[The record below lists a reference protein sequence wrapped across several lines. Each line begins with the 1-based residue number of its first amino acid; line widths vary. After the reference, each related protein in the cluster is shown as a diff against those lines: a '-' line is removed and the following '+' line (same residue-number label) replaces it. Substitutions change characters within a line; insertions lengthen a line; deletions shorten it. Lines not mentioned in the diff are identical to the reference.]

1 MPLSLSSNSLQF
13 FLFFFYP
20 TLPFDITHFT
30 FLGDKPVDSIIHP
43 SAKSAHLY
51 IHNLT
56 QVSSH
61 AVENIHHTD
70 STTRPVHDYA
80 HRMAISQAHDAEC
93 SELPYGRIINTAD
106 ASIRQIKAIYCRI
119 IKYGRKINAIYEV
132 AKYGELK
139 QRPHHNCCR
148 KAQTGRHIPCNTLP
162 LRSGHKLK
170 EKQKNS
176 TQTQRNTMHT

>member
-70 STTRPVHDYA
+70 STTRPCTLTTHIEWQSA
-80 HRMAISQAHDAEC
+80 RRMMQNAQSCHTAE
-93 SELPYGRIINTAD
+93 S
-106 ASIRQIKAIYCRI
+106 SIRQMHQ
-119 IKYGRKINAIYEV
+119 YGRSKPYTAESS
-132 AKYGELK
+132 
-139 QRPHHNCCR
+139 
-148 KAQTGRHIPCNTLP
+148 NTA
-162 LRSGHKLK
+162 
-170 EKQKNS
+170 EKSMPYTK
-176 TQTQRNTMHT
+176 